1 MSNNFNK
8 KGEESNNTSIKILKN
23 EMQGKKNNDYYF
35 DIGVSTVSPDSNRKR
50 YLEQSVSKFL
60 SVISSS

>member
-1 MSNNFNK
+1 MSNNLFK

-50 YLEQSVSKFL
+50 YLE
-60 SVISSS
+60 